1 MSLTEDFGRAVGV
14 LSSPLVRAGSAL
26 RQARVFHPDGLTCR
40 AEVTPLAVPR
50 PLAPV
55 VARLTGS
62 ALVRLSSAFWRR
74 RREWPDL
81 LGLSVRLHA
90 GGDVT
95 GAPSPD
101 DQDLLFATIRRPW
114 TLGFALLTTDTHDF
128 LHNDY
133 YAVAPFEV
141 EGLGRAQLRVMSL
154 RSKDSEGSSG
164 ARAGASRDERLKAA
178 LHADRARFRFE
189 VLADEGE
196 TAGRWTPL
204 AELRLVE
211 EVTVDPATLRFQP
224 FRTGRGFKPVGF
236 IHALRLP
243 TYKHSQEARARH

>member
-1 MSLTEDFGRAVGV
+1 MSLTEEFGRAVGV
-14 LSSPLVRAGSAL
+14 LSSPLIRAGSAL
-26 RQARVFHPDGLTCR
+26 RHARVFHPDGLTCR
-40 AEVTPLAVPR
+40 AEVTPLPVR
-50 PLAPV
+50 RELAPV
-55 VARLTGS
+55 AARLTGS

-74 RREWPDL
+74 TREWPDL
-81 LGLSVRLHA
+81 LGLSLRLHS

-95 GAPSPD
+95 EAPSSD
-101 DQDLLFATIRRPW
+101 DQDLLFATLRRPW

-141 EGLGRAQLRVMSL
+141 EGLGRAQLRVTSL
-154 RSKDSEGSSG
+154 RTEAEGD
-164 ARAGASRDERLKAA
+164 SRDARIKAA
-178 LHADRARFRFE
+178 LAADRARFRIE
-189 VLADEGE
+189 VCSDGGE
-196 TAGRWTPL
+196 SAGQWTPL

-236 IHALRLP
+236 LHSLRLP
-243 TYKHSQEARARH
+243 TYRHSQEARARH

>member
-1 MSLTEDFGRAVGV
+1 MSLTEDFGRAVGA
-14 LSSPLVRAGSAL
+14 LSSPLIRAGSAL
-26 RQARVFHPDGLTCR
+26 RHARVFHPDGLTCR

-50 PLAPV
+50 ELAPV
-55 VARLTGS
+55 VSRLTGS

-95 GAPSPD
+95 GEPSAD

-114 TLGFALLTTDTHDF
+114 TLGFALLTTNTHDF
-128 LHNDY
+128 LRNDY

-154 RSKDSEGSSG
+154 RSEDSGDG
-164 ARAGASRDERLKAA
+164 AQDFSDNSRDERLKAA

-196 TAGRWTPL
+196 SAGRWTPL

-243 TYKHSQEARARH
+243 TYRHSQEARARH